1 MLHVQLINNL
11 YGEIVWL
18 QSLRFIFLLAMGEEW
33 KTTKQLQLSKILPSE
48 HPKKFWNSCIVH
60 VPKDVFMNHVP
71 AFKMH
76 YFELTHAAITQ
87 VDITDGQDDKYN
99 SNEDYYGETGNF
111 DRLICRYLSYYL

>member
-1 MLHVQLINNL
+1 
-11 YGEIVWL
+11 
-18 QSLRFIFLLAMGEEW
+18 
-33 KTTKQLQLSKILPSE
+33 
-48 HPKKFWNSCIVH
+48 
-60 VPKDVFMNHVP
+60 MNHVL
-71 AFKMH
+71 AFKTH